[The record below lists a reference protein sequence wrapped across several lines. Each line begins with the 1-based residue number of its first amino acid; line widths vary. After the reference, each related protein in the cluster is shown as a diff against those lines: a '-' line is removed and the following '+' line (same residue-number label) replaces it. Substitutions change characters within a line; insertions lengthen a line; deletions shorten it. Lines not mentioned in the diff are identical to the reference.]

1 MFMINVQ
8 HSPDTGRRYVFI
20 CGLHR
25 SGTTLLGRNVA
36 RLENCT
42 GFSNTGVI
50 EDEGQFLQDVYPPSK
65 AHGGPGRFGFDP
77 RAHLTESSPL
87 VTLQNAVKLRQSW
100 ERYWDLSKDICV
112 EKTPGNLLKTRFL
125 QAMFPNAYFVVI
137 KRHPVSVS
145 MANQKWK
152 VGFTPIHRLFD
163 HWLRCYALF
172 EED

>member
-50 EDEGQFLQDVYPPSK
+50 EDEGQFLQDVYPPSR
-65 AHGGPGRFGFDP
+65 AYGGPGRFGFDP
-77 RAHLTESSPL
+77 RPDLTERSPV
-87 VTLQNAVKLRQSW
+87 VTLQTAVILRQSW
-100 ERYWDLSKDICV
+100 ASYGE
-112 EKTPGNLLKTRFL
+112 
-125 QAMFPNAYFVVI
+125 
-137 KRHPVSVS
+137 
-145 MANQKWK
+145 
-152 VGFTPIHRLFD
+152 
-163 HWLRCYALF
+163 LRN
-172 EED
+172 D